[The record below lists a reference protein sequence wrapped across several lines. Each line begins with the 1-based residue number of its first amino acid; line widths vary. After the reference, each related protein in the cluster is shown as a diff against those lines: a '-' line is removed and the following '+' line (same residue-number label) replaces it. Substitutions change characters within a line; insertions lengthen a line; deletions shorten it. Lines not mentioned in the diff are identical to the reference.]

1 MCNSCCLYPTARLG
15 ETSFTNLTDEQHEY
29 PTAHALHFD
38 ATHSTSL
45 PAHERGT
52 FAILDVAKTQFR
64 AVTKHGLQFGET
76 GNKRRE
82 LMAVWLKFKNEP
94 LTEQSSQK
102 RCDEYV
108 DHLVVRDE

>member
-1 MCNSCCLYPTARLG
+1 MQRIRPACQRMNGAR
-15 ETSFTNLTDEQHEY
+15 SQF
-29 PTAHALHFD
+29 
-38 ATHSTSL
+38 
-45 PAHERGT
+45 
-52 FAILDVAKTQFR
+52 LDVAKTQFR

-82 LMAVWLKFKNEP
+82 LMALWLKFKNEP